1 MERSGKSLA
10 QNPGLAVGSVK
21 DPSSGSRVKT
31 ELKWCL
37 LIDCLEALG
46 WITAAVVPDV
56 LPICIP
62 GVAQALRRVPFRFK
76 R

>member
-1 MERSGKSLA
+1 MWGVTKIPA
-10 QNPGLAVGSVK
+10 AV
-21 DPSSGSRVKT
+21 
-31 ELKWCL
+31 ELRQKLRWRL

-46 WITAAVVPDV
+46 LITAAVVPDV

-62 GVAQALRRVPFRFK
+62 GDAQALRRVPFRFK